1 MFAADRNAGRMNLCE
16 ARIAEER
23 APTVGTPDR
32 CGVGSLSIGRKIE
45 DVAVT
50 AGCQHHDIRCIRI
63 NGAAYEVARN
73 DAARF
78 AVDQN
83 KVEHL
88 ATGVHLHAASCS
100 SSAWYAPSKSC
111 WPVWPRA

>member
-1 MFAADRNAGRMNLCE
+1 MLATDGNASRMNLCE

-23 APTVGTPDR
+23 AATVGTPDR
-32 CGVGSLSIGRKIE
+32 CGVGSLGIGRKIE

-63 NGAAYEVARN
+63 NGAGYQVARN
-73 DAARF
+73 DATGF
-78 AVDQN
+78 TVDQN

-88 ATGVHLHAASCS
+88 ATGVHLHAASGLLLLKRLIGS
-100 SSAWYAPSKSC
+100 E
-111 WPVWPRA
+111 